1 MTYFAAFLILT
12 PITVVIFAK
21 WFKRQ
26 IDRNFPSVDREGEIE
41 ALLADGLALE
51 FSHPGSLSP
60 LLIDG

>member
-1 MTYFAAFLILT
+1 MIYALAAIILT
-12 PITVVIFAK
+12 PITVVVFAK

-26 IDRNFPSVDREGEIE
+26 IDRNNPSCDDEGEIE

>member
-1 MTYFAAFLILT
+1 MIYIFAAIILT
-12 PITVVIFAK
+12 PITVVVFAK
-21 WFKRQ
+21 WFKRH
-26 IDRNFPSVDREGEIE
+26 IDQTYPSVDRDGEIE